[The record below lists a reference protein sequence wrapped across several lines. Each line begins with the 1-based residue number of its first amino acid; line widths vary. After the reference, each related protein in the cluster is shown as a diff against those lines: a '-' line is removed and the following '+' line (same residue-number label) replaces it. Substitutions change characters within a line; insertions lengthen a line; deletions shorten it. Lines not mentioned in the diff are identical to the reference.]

1 MTEGLTQTTT
11 KPDGRIAQQYSWLKG
26 YSGGVFGEDLVAAII
41 VTILLVPQSL
51 AYALLAGLPPQ
62 AGIYA
67 SIFPIAVY
75 ALLGSSRQLSV
86 GPTAVVSL
94 MTAAAIA
101 AIPEGQRLIS
111 AAALALMTG
120 GFMLVFGLLKSGFIM
135 NFVSRPVVS
144 AYITGAGLLII
155 ISQLRHIFGVQAGG
169 QTALELLRSLFSSL
183 SERQSVAIIVGGGS
197 VAALWSIKKY
207 MAYGLYKLGLKP
219 TVARLGARIAPI
231 FVVLL
236 CIGLSASLNL
246 SEQYGLRVVGD
257 IPAGLPSFTLPA
269 LSLPAYEA
277 LIIPAL
283 IIAVVAFVDSM
294 TIAQTLAARS
304 RSRTDANKELLGLGI
319 SNFFSGMT
327 GGYPVN
333 GSLSRSAVN
342 FSAGAQTPIAGVLA
356 AIFMAMTALLF
367 TPYLTELPLATL
379 AALIIVAC
387 FSMMEFDNIW
397 RTWVYSRTDGMTAVA
412 TFLAV
417 LLLGVQWGVLVGV
430 VLAMALH
437 IRATLKPHMAR
448 VGRFPGTEHYR
459 DAERFNVETDPEVVT
474 LRIDESLYYANARYL
489 EDKVA
494 RLLIEHPEMTDLI
507 LMCPAVNKI
516 DASALSSLHEINKRL
531 MSANVKLHISE
542 LHSHVRERLHRSNFI
557 DALSGQIFL
566 SQHEAIEA
574 LRPEPDWSQFSD
586 HIDIH

>member
-1 MTEGLTQTTT
+1 MMELSRDSAKIPQ
-11 KPDGRIAQQYSWLKG
+11 GRLEQQYDWLKG
-26 YSGGVFGEDLVAAII
+26 YSAGLFSEDLVAAII
-41 VTILLVPQSL
+41 VTILLVPQAL

-67 SIFPIAVY
+67 SIFPLAVY
-75 ALLGSSRQLSV
+75 ALLGSARQLSV

-101 AIPEGQRLIS
+101 NIPEGQRLVS

-120 GFMLVFGLLKSGFIM
+120 GFMMIFGLLKSGFIM

-155 ISQLRHIFGVQAGG
+155 ISQIRHIFGVEAGG
-169 QTALELLRSLFSSL
+169 QTALALIKSLLL
-183 SERQSVAIIVGGGS
+183 SISNTNPIALIIGGGS
-197 VAALWSIKKY
+197 ILALWSVKKY
-207 MAYGLYKLGLKP
+207 LSYGLFKLGLK
-219 TVARLGARIAPI
+219 VSHSRLAARIAPI
-231 FVVLL
+231 FVVFV
-236 CIGLSASLNL
+236 CIGLSAGFNL
-246 SEQYGLRVVGD
+246 SERFGLRVVGD
-257 IPAGLPSFTLPA
+257 IPSGLPTFSLPA

-277 LIIPAL
+277 LVIPAL

-294 TIAQTLAARS
+294 TIAQTLGARS
-304 RSRTDANKELLGLGI
+304 RTRVDSNKELLGLGI
-319 SNFFSGMT
+319 SNFFAGMT
-327 GGYPVN
+327 AGYPVN

-342 FSAGAQTPIAGVLA
+342 FSAGAQTPISSVLA
-356 AIFMAMTALLF
+356 AVFMAFTALLL
-367 TPYLTELPLATL
+367 TPYLTQLPLATL

-387 FSMMEFDNIW
+387 FSMMEFTNIW
-397 RTWVYSRTDGMTAVA
+397 RTWVYSRTDGLTAVA

-417 LLLGVQWGVLVGV
+417 LLVGVQWGVLVGV
-430 VLAMALH
+430 ILAMALH

-459 DAERFNVETDPEVVT
+459 DADRFNVETDPEVVT

-531 MSANVKLHISE
+531 MSANLKLHISE
-542 LHSHVRERLHRSNFI
+542 MHSHVRERLHRSRFI
-557 DALSGQIFL
+557 EELSGQIFL

>member
-1 MTEGLTQTTT
+1 VNEDFDIVTPK
-11 KPDGRIAQQYSWLKG
+11 KPSRLIKQYGWLKG
-26 YSGGVFGEDLVAAII
+26 YSAGVFSEDLVAAII
-41 VTILLVPQSL
+41 VTILLVPQAL
-51 AYALLAGLPPQ
+51 AYALLAGLPPK

-67 SIFPIAVY
+67 SIFPLAVY

-101 AIPEGQRLIS
+101 TIPEGQRLVS

-155 ISQLRHIFGVQAGG
+155 ISQLRHVFGVEAGG
-169 QTALELLRSLFSSL
+169 QTALDLLRSLLANL
-183 SERQSVAIIVGGGS
+183 SDRKAVAIFVGGGS
-197 VAALWSIKKY
+197 ILALWSVKKY
-207 MAYGLYKLGLKP
+207 LAYGLYKVGVKP
-219 TVARLGARIAPI
+219 THARLGARIAPI
-231 FVVLL
+231 FVVF
-236 CIGLSASLNL
+236 ISIALSAGLNL
-246 SEQYGLRVVGD
+246 SEKYGLRVVGD
-257 IPAGLPSFTLPA
+257 IPSGLPSFSIPA
-269 LSLPAYEA
+269 LSLAAYEA

-304 RSRTDANKELLGLGI
+304 RSRVDANKELLGLGI
-319 SNFFSGMT
+319 SNFFAGMT
-327 GGYPVN
+327 AGYPVN

-356 AIFMAMTALLF
+356 ASFMAVTALLL

-397 RTWVYSRTDGMTAVA
+397 RTWVYSRTDGLTAVA
-412 TFLAV
+412 TFLSV

-494 RLLIEHPEMTDLI
+494 RLLIEHTEMTDLI

-557 DALSGQIFL
+557 DELSGRIFL

>member
-1 MTEGLTQTTT
+1 MTTASDIT
-11 KPDGRIAQQYSWLKG
+11 KVKKPSPLSRQYDWAAG
-26 YSGGVFGEDLVAAII
+26 YNSGIFSEDLIAAII
-41 VTILLVPQSL
+41 VTVLLVPQSL

-62 AGIYA
+62 VGIYA
-67 SIFPIAVY
+67 SILPLAVY

-101 AIPEGQRLIS
+101 TIPEGQRLVS

-120 GFMLVFGLLKSGFIM
+120 GFMLVFGLLKAGFIM

-144 AYITGAGLLII
+144 AYITGAGMLII
-155 ISQLRHIFGVQAGG
+155 ISQLQHIFGVKAGG
-169 QTALELLRSLFSSL
+169 QTALSLLRTLFAAL
-183 SERQSVAIIVGGGS
+183 SETKSVAMLIGGGS
-197 VAALWSIKKY
+197 IALLWSVKKY
-207 MAYGLYKLGLKP
+207 LAFGLVKLGMK
-219 TVARLGARIAPI
+219 ARYARIGARVAPI
-231 FVVLL
+231 VVVLL
-236 CIGLSASLNL
+236 SIGLSAGLNL
-246 SEQYGLRVVGD
+246 SERYGLRVVGD
-257 IPAGLPSFTLPA
+257 IPAGLPSFILPDMDWLGYQALLVPA
-269 LSLPAYEA
+269 LV
-277 LIIPAL
+277 
-283 IIAVVAFVDSM
+283 IAVVAFVDSM
-294 TIAQTLAARS
+294 TIAQTLGARS
-304 RSRTDANKELLGLGI
+304 RTRVDANKELLGLGI
-319 SNFFSGMT
+319 SNFFAGMT

-342 FSAGAQTPIAGVLA
+342 FSAGARTPISGVLA
-356 AIFMAMTALLF
+356 AAFMALTALFL
-367 TPYLTELPLATL
+367 TPYLTQLPLATL

-387 FSMMEFDNIW
+387 FSMVEFDNLW
-397 RTWVYSRTDGMTAVA
+397 RTWVYSRTDGVTAVA

-459 DAERFNVETDPEVVT
+459 DAERFNVETDPKVIT

-494 RLLIEHPEMTDLI
+494 RLIVENTEMTDLI

-531 MSANVKLHISE
+531 ISANVALHISE
-542 LHSHVRERLHRSNFI
+542 MHSHVRERLHRSDFI
-557 DALSGQIFL
+557 DQLSGQIFL
-566 SQHEAIEA
+566 SQHEAMEA
-574 LRPEPDWSQFSD
+574 LRSEPDWSQFSD
-586 HIDIH
+586 HMDIH

>member
-1 MTEGLTQTTT
+1 VNEDFDIVTPK
-11 KPDGRIAQQYSWLKG
+11 KPSRLFQQYGWLKG
-26 YSGGVFGEDLVAAII
+26 YSAGVFSEDLVAAII
-41 VTILLVPQSL
+41 VTILLVPQAL
-51 AYALLAGLPPQ
+51 AYALLAGLPPK

-67 SIFPIAVY
+67 SIFPLAVY

-101 AIPEGQRLIS
+101 TIPEGQRLVS

-144 AYITGAGLLII
+144 AYI
-155 ISQLRHIFGVQAGG
+155 
-169 QTALELLRSLFSSL
+169 
-183 SERQSVAIIVGGGS
+183 
-197 VAALWSIKKY
+197 
-207 MAYGLYKLGLKP
+207 KP
-219 TVARLGARIAPI
+219 THARLGARIAPI
-231 FVVLL
+231 FVVF
-236 CIGLSASLNL
+236 ISIALSAGLNL
-246 SEQYGLRVVGD
+246 SEKYGLRVVGD
-257 IPAGLPSFTLPA
+257 IPSGLPSFSIPA

-304 RSRTDANKELLGLGI
+304 RSRVDANKELLGLGI
-319 SNFFSGMT
+319 SNFFAGMT
-327 GGYPVN
+327 AGYPVN

-356 AIFMAMTALLF
+356 ASFMAVTALLL

-397 RTWVYSRTDGMTAVA
+397 RTWVYSRTDGLTAVA
-412 TFLAV
+412 TFLSV

-494 RLLIEHPEMTDLI
+494 RLLIEHTEMTDLI

-557 DALSGQIFL
+557 DELSGRIFL

>member
-1 MTEGLTQTTT
+1 M
-11 KPDGRIAQQYSWLKG
+11 
-26 YSGGVFGEDLVAAII
+26 AAVI

-67 SIFPIAVY
+67 SIFPLAVY
-75 ALLGSSRQLSV
+75 ALFGSSRQLSV

-94 MTAAAIA
+94 MTAGAIA
-101 AIPEGQRLIS
+101 ALPEGERLVS

-120 GFMLVFGLLKSGFIM
+120 GFMLIFGVLKSGFIM

-144 AYITGAGLLII
+144 AYITGAAVLII
-155 ISQLRHIFGVQAGG
+155 ISQLRHIFGVTSDGR
-169 QTALELLRSLFSSL
+169 TALSLMRSFLGDL
-183 SERQSVAIIVGGGS
+183 NNTKAAALAIGGGS
-197 VAALWSIKKY
+197 IVVLWAVKKY
-207 MAYGLYKLGLKP
+207 LAFSLYKILHIKP
-219 TVARLGARIAPI
+219 SMARIITRIAPI
-231 FVVLL
+231 FVVGL
-236 CIGLSASLNL
+236 CIILSATFNMA
-246 SEQYGLRVVGD
+246 ERYGLRVVGD
-257 IPAGLPSFTLPA
+257 IPAGLPPFQLPGLTLA
-269 LSLPAYEA
+269 GYEA
-277 LIIPAL
+277 LLIPAL
-283 IIAVVAFVDSM
+283 VIAVVAFVDSM

-304 RSRTDANKELLGLGI
+304 RSRVDADKELLGLGA
-319 SNFFSGMT
+319 SNVLAGLT
-327 GGYPVN
+327 AGYPVN

-342 FSAGAQTPIAGVLA
+342 FSAGAQTPLASIIAAVL
-356 AIFMAMTALLF
+356 MGLTALLL
-367 TPYLTELPLATL
+367 TPYLAALPLATL

-387 FSMMEFDNIW
+387 FSMMEFKNLW
-397 RTWVYSRTDGMTAVA
+397 RTWVYSRTDGLTAMA

-417 LLLGVQWGVLVGV
+417 LLVGVQWGVLVGV

-459 DAERFNVETDPEVVT
+459 DADRFNVETDPAVVT

-494 RLLIEHPEMTDLI
+494 RLVNEYPAMTDLI

-531 MSANVKLHISE
+531 MSANVRLHISE

-557 DALSGQIFL
+557 DQLTGQIFL
-566 SQHEAIEA
+566 SQHEAMEA
-574 LRPEPDWSQFSD
+574 LRSEPDWSQFSD
-586 HIDIH
+586 HIDMH

>member
-1 MTEGLTQTTT
+1 MSEVNEISELK
-11 KPDGRIAQQYSWLKG
+11 KPTALARQYSWLSG
-26 YSGGVFGEDLVAAII
+26 YSAGVFSEDLIAAII
-41 VTILLVPQSL
+41 VTILLVPQAL

-67 SIFPIAVY
+67 SILPLAVY
-75 ALLGSSRQLSV
+75 SLLGSSHQLSV

-101 AIPEGQRLIS
+101 AIPEGQRLVS
-111 AAALALMTG
+111 AAALAFMTG
-120 GFMLVFGLLKSGFIM
+120 IFMLIFGFLKSGFIM

-155 ISQLRHIFGVQAGG
+155 ISQLRHIFGVEAGG
-169 QTALELLRSLFSSL
+169 QTALALLRSLFGAL
-183 SERQSVAIIVGGGS
+183 GEMKTVALAVGGGS
-197 VAALWSIKKY
+197 IIALWSVKKY
-207 MAYGLYKLGLKP
+207 LAFGLHKLGVKP
-219 TVARLGARIAPI
+219 TVARLIARIAPI

-236 CIGLSASLNL
+236 SIGLSIGLGL
-246 SEQYGLRVVGD
+246 SERYGLRVVGD
-257 IPAGLPSFTLPA
+257 IPSGLPSFAFPE
-269 LSLPAYEA
+269 LSLSAYEA
-277 LIIPAL
+277 LLVPAL
-283 IIAVVAFVDSM
+283 VIAIVAFVDSM

-304 RSRTDANKELLGLGI
+304 RSRVDADKELLGLGI
-319 SNFFSGMT
+319 SNFFAGLT

-342 FSAGAQTPIAGVLA
+342 FSAGARTPIAGVIA
-356 AIFMAMTALLF
+356 AVFMAVTALFL
-367 TPYLTELPLATL
+367 TPYLTQLPLATL

-387 FSMMEFDNIW
+387 FSMMEFSNIW

-412 TFLAV
+412 TFLSV

-437 IRATLKPHMAR
+437 IRATLRPHMAR

-459 DAERFNVETDPEVVT
+459 DADRFNVETDPEVVT

-494 RLLIEHPEMTDLI
+494 RLVGEHKEMTDLI

-531 MSANVKLHISE
+531 LNANIRLHISE

-557 DALSGQIFL
+557 EALSGQIFL

>member
-1 MTEGLTQTTT
+1 MTELSRDSARNPQ
-11 KPDGRIAQQYSWLKG
+11 GRLAQQYDWLKG
-26 YSGGVFGEDLVAAII
+26 YSAGIFSEDLVAAII
-41 VTILLVPQSL
+41 VTILLVPQAL

-67 SIFPIAVY
+67 SIFPLAVY
-75 ALLGSSRQLSV
+75 ALLGSARQLSV

-101 AIPEGQRLIS
+101 NIPEGQRLVS

-120 GFMLVFGLLKSGFIM
+120 GFMLIFGLLKSGFIM

-155 ISQLRHIFGVQAGG
+155 ISQIRHIFGVVASG
-169 QTALELLRSLFSSL
+169 QTALALIRSLLL
-183 SERQSVAIIVGGGS
+183 SISNTNPIALIIGGGS
-197 VAALWSIKKY
+197 ILALWSVKKY
-207 MAYGLYKLGLKP
+207 LSYGLYKLGLKP
-219 TVARLGARIAPI
+219 SQSRLAARIAPI
-231 FVVLL
+231 FVVFA
-236 CIGLSASLNL
+236 CIGISAGFNL
-246 SEQYGLRVVGD
+246 SERFGLRVVGD
-257 IPAGLPSFTLPA
+257 IPAGLPTFSLPA

-277 LIIPAL
+277 LVIPAL

-294 TIAQTLAARS
+294 TIAQTLGARS
-304 RSRTDANKELLGLGI
+304 RTRVDANKELLGLGM
-319 SNFFSGMT
+319 SNFFAGMT
-327 GGYPVN
+327 AGYPVN

-342 FSAGAQTPIAGVLA
+342 FSAGAQTPISSVLA
-356 AIFMAMTALLF
+356 AAFMALTALLL

-387 FSMMEFDNIW
+387 FSMMEFTNIW
-397 RTWVYSRTDGMTAVA
+397 RTWVYSRTDGLTAVA
-412 TFLAV
+412 TFLSV

-430 VLAMALH
+430 ILAMALH

-459 DAERFNVETDPEVVT
+459 DADRFNVETDPEVVT

-542 LHSHVRERLHRSNFI
+542 LHSHVRERLHRSSFI
-557 DALSGQIFL
+557 EELSGQIFL

>member
-1 MTEGLTQTTT
+1 VTEDSEKTLPNPVSRFG
-11 KPDGRIAQQYSWLKG
+11 QQYDWLKG
-26 YSGGVFGEDLVAAII
+26 YSAGVFSEDLVAAII

-51 AYALLAGLPPQ
+51 AYALLAGLPPK

-67 SIFPIAVY
+67 SIFPLAVY

-101 AIPEGQRLIS
+101 AIPEGQRLVS

-120 GFMLVFGLLKSGFIM
+120 GFMLIFGLLKSGFIM

-155 ISQLRHIFGVQAGG
+155 ISQLRHIFGVEAGG
-169 QTALELLRSLFSSL
+169 QTALELLRSLFASL
-183 SERQSVAIIVGGGS
+183 SDRKAVAIFVGGGS
-197 VAALWSIKKY
+197 ILALWSVKKY
-207 MAYGLYKLGLKP
+207 LAFGLYKMGVKP
-219 TVARLGARIAPI
+219 THARLGARIAPI
-231 FVVLL
+231 FVVFIS
-236 CIGLSASLNL
+236 IGLSAGLNL
-246 SEQYGLRVVGD
+246 SDRYGLRVVGD
-257 IPAGLPSFTLPA
+257 IPAGLPTFSVPA

-304 RSRTDANKELLGLGI
+304 RSRVDANKELLGLGM
-319 SNFFSGMT
+319 SNFFAGMT
-327 GGYPVN
+327 AGYPVN

-342 FSAGAQTPIAGVLA
+342 FSAGAQTPIASVLA
-356 AIFMAMTALLF
+356 AAFMAVTALLL

-397 RTWVYSRTDGMTAVA
+397 RTWVYSRTDGLTALA
-412 TFLAV
+412 TFLSV
-417 LLLGVQWGVLVGV
+417 LLLGVQWGVLV
-430 VLAMALH
+430 
-437 IRATLKPHMAR
+437 AR
-448 VGRFPGTEHYR
+448 
-459 DAERFNVETDPEVVT
+459 
-474 LRIDESLYYANARYL
+474 I
-489 EDKVA
+489 
-494 RLLIEHPEMTDLI
+494 LIEHTEMTDLI

-557 DALSGQIFL
+557 EELSGQIFL